1 MPPSFEET
9 YPSIAQWVQDGWIEI
24 GRDDYSTSLIRAL
37 DIGGLVWEGRH
48 TYPTL
53 DAALQDLED
62 GVRQWMEEDG

>member
-24 GRDDYSTSLIRAL
+24 GRDDYSTSFIRAL

-62 GVRQWMEEDG
+62 GVRQWMDKDG